1 MASPVTALLLPLGLL
16 LHAATVLESFS
27 FRMSPVRVQARLGE
41 KVKLHCEVLQ
51 SSMTSS
57 CSWLY
62 QKPGDASRPIFLMY
76 LSSTR
81 SKPAEGLDTSYISG
95 TKAEGANFHL
105 TLHRFHEEDQG
116 YYFCSFMSNS
126 VMYFSNF
133 VPVFLPA
140 KPTTTPATPP
150 ATRAPTKALQTVS
163 PRPEVCR
170 PSAGSADTRGL
181 DFSCDIYIW
190 APLAGTCAILFLL
203 LVITVICH
211 RRNRRRV
218 CKCPRPVVRQGGKP
232 SPSERC
238 T

>member
-1 MASPVTALLLPLGLL
+1 MSSPVTALLLPLALL
-16 LHAATVLESFS
+16 LHAATSS
-27 FRMSPVRVQARLGE
+27 QFRMSPVQVQARLGE

-62 QKPGDASRPIFLMY
+62 QKPGAASRPIFLMY

-81 SKPAEGLDTSYISG
+81 SKLAEGLDTNYISG

-105 TLHRFHEEDQG
+105 TLHRFHEDDQG

-133 VPVFLPA
+133 VPVFLP
-140 KPTTTPATPP
+140 
-150 ATRAPTKALQTVS
+150 V
-163 PRPEVCR
+163 
-170 PSAGSADTRGL
+170 DTRGL

-190 APLAGTCAILFLL
+190 APLAGTCAILLLL

-232 SPSERC
+232 SPSEKC
-238 T
+238 I

>member
-1 MASPVTALLLPLGLL
+1 MSWRPLGKTGPGLAGGAGL
-16 LHAATVLESFS
+16 PAQPHYVCPADAATVLESFS
-27 FRMSPVRVQARLGE
+27 FRMSPVQVQARLGE

-126 VMYFSNF
+126 VMYFSNL
-133 VPVFLPA
+133 VPVFLPGPGA
-140 KPTTTPATPP
+140 
-150 ATRAPTKALQTVS
+150 RSV
-163 PRPEVCR
+163 
-170 PSAGSADTRGL
+170 
-181 DFSCDIYIW
+181 
-190 APLAGTCAILFLL
+190 APLGVGFGA
-203 LVITVICH
+203 
-211 RRNRRRV
+211 
-218 CKCPRPVVRQGGKP
+218 Q
-232 SPSERC
+232 SESIFHTLRAS
-238 T
+238 